1 MIKKHGGNVHKFA
14 REHKVDKKEIIDF
27 SANINPLGI
36 SKEAL
41 NRFNEVFEDV
51 LNYPDPE
58 YTDLKEAVSSFEN
71 ISPDNV
77 ILGNGAIECIFLLA
91 EYLDSKHTLL
101 LAPTFVE
108 YERAFS
114 KYKSE
119 ISYYNLKEENK
130 FELDMDDFIENLDK
144 SIDTIVICN
153 PNNPTGCVLKEE
165 RLFVLLAYCE
175 LNKITLI
182 IDEAFVDF
190 TDNEDE
196 ITMKKHLS
204 ECPNLII
211 LKSLTKFFFF
221 FLLRLGYLLTSNEI
235 LIEKIKSDR
244 MPWMINC
251 VASNIAIH
259 SLKDCDYIS
268 ATKRYILEQRRYLIE
283 ALKKIESITVYN
295 STANYIFMK
304 CDKNLEKILSVY
316 SIMVRNCN
324 NYRNLTEGYYRI
336 AVKTHDVNTKL
347 IDILKE
353 NIK

>member
-14 REHKVDKKEIIDF
+14 REHKIEKKNIIDF

-36 SKEAL
+36 SKQAL
-41 NRFNEVFEDV
+41 SKFNEVFEDV

-58 YTDLKEAVSSFEN
+58 YTDLKEAISNFENVSS
-71 ISPDNV
+71 DNV
-77 ILGNGAIECIFLLA
+77 ILGNGAIECIFLIA
-91 EYLDSKHTLL
+91 EYLNSKHTLL

-119 ISYYNLKEENK
+119 ISYYNLKEENR
-130 FELDMDDFIENLDK
+130 FELDIDDFIENIDK

-165 RLFVLLAYCE
+165 KLYVLLKYCK
-175 LNKITLI
+175 LNEITLI
-182 IDEAFVDF
+182 MDEAFVDF
-190 TDNEDE
+190 TDNEEE

-204 ECPNLII
+204 KFSNLII
-211 LKSLTKFFFF
+211 LKSLTKFFAIPG
-221 FLLRLGYLLTSNEI
+221 LRLGYLLTSNDI
-235 LIEKIKSDR
+235 LIDKIKSDR

-251 VASNIAIH
+251 VASNIAIN
-259 SLKDCDYIS
+259 SLMDFDYINE
-268 ATKRYILEQRRYLIE
+268 TKRYILKQRKYLIE
-283 ALKKIESITVYN
+283 ELNKIKAITVYN

-304 CDKNLEKILSVY
+304 CDKNLEELLSKY
-316 SIMVRNCN
+316 SIMIRNCN
-324 NYRNLTEGYYRI
+324 NYRNLTDGYYRI
-336 AVKTHDVNTKL
+336 AVKKNDVNIEL
-347 IDILKE
+347 INILKE